1 MAFRQLAKIS
11 AAVAADRL
19 MAKAKA
25 YETFISFFS
34 SYPTMADEPQPEKK
48 SNIRTIALIL
58 LVLLHAAGIGCAIV
72 AGILI
77 GLFGMGRASA

>member
-48 SNIRTIALIL
+48 SNIMTIALIL
-58 LVLLHAAGIGCAIV
+58 LVLLIAAGIGCAIV
-72 AGILI
+72 AVILI
-77 GLFGMGRASA
+77 ALFGMGRASA